1 MASKVSIFCAGVL
14 TTFAVISVGFGGGV
28 LVAQSALKGPPAQT
42 RVTPEPDPSLRVVVA
57 QPSKPVL
64 PATAPSE
71 VVTPEPVQVVA
82 KEPPKDDQARFQAL
96 RAEVQTRVAERAKQE
111 KKRSAERK
119 AKMIA
124 RARAIQQQQ
133 PTTAYAPVEQAYST
147 SQTSAFNMSS
157 SGGWLNDSRN

>member
-64 PATAPSE
+64 PATAASE
-71 VVTPEPVQVVA
+71 VVMPEPVPVVA
-82 KEPPKDDQARFQAL
+82 KEPAKDDQGRFQAL
-96 RAEVQTRVAERAKQE
+96 RAEVQNRVAERAKQE

-119 AKMIA
+119 ARMVA

-133 PTTAYAPVEQAYST
+133 PTMAYAPVEQTSAT
-147 SQTSAFNMSS
+147 SQNSAFNMSS